1 MGVAEYLLEVS
12 GENGCNLDPVGQ
24 GSTREDLNWDSKLR
38 EKKNRQDT
46 IIFGNLPDS
55 QVKRY
60 FL

>member
-38 EKKNRQDT
+38 EKK
-46 IIFGNLPDS
+46 
-55 QVKRY
+55 K
-60 FL
+60 